1 MNSTS
6 ASIFLLIA
14 RTLCSLESCTS
25 SDASGIDKVLESLSK
40 LFGIGVSR
48 SFHSTAFLLFL
59 FSFGTVSLLLIYT
72 DELRFQLAVLLS
84 LSIQILTG
92 DPLQN
97 NGSGLTRQIY
107 LYLVMKH
114 FWTFIIVAATLS
126 LLNMH
131 LSHDL
136 DYIRMLNQ
144 KLQVAWWAS
153 AHPSLLDSIHWERAS
168 LSVLWSRLRDQHCV
182 SLPVLALLYFVPYK

>member
-1 MNSTS
+1 MVSNSSLNIPMNSTS

-14 RTLCSLESCTS
+14 RTLWSLESCTS
-25 SDASGIDKVLESLSK
+25 SDASRIDKVLESLSK

-48 SFHSTAFLLFL
+48 SFHSNAFLLFL

-126 LLNMH
+126 LLICTYLTTLITFECSIRNCKLH
-131 LSHDL
+131 GGRPPILPYWIP
-136 DYIRMLNQ
+136 YIG
-144 KLQVAWWAS
+144 
-153 AHPSLLDSIHWERAS
+153 
-168 LSVLWSRLRDQHCV
+168 SVLPFLFYGPD
-182 SLPVLALLYFVPYK
+182 FVTNIV